1 MNQNAQD
8 TAVALRKR
16 LKQRRAAQAN
26 AERDRGALLIRGRLY
41 TWLAGQR
48 TQRRESGLADI
59 RHIAAFW
66 PMAQEPALA
75 PLLRQWAEDESLT
88 VSLPVVTGP
97 DTPLEFHLWT
107 PDAPMRTGAYGI
119 EEPTGPLAPPP
130 DLVLVPTL
138 GFTRQGDRL
147 GYGGGYYDRT
157 LAALKAAG
165 HPCTTIGIAWACGD
179 LSGEPYTPAA
189 HDVRLDAILT
199 DKGWAVGAPARQEP
213 THK

>member
-1 MNQNAQD
+1 MR
-8 TAVALRKR
+8 TR
-16 LKQRRAAQAN
+16 LKQRRTDLPAAD
-26 AERDRGALLIRGRLY
+26 RDRGALLIRGRLF
-41 TWLAGQR
+41 TWLAGRR
-48 TQRRESGLADI
+48 TALRGSGRADI

-66 PMAQEPALA
+66 SMPDEPALQA
-75 PLLRQWAEDESLT
+75 LLRQWAEDDSLT

-97 DTPLEFHLWT
+97 ETPLSFRCWT

-119 EEPTGPLAPPP
+119 QEPDGPDAPAP

-165 HPCTTIGIAWACGD
+165 HPFTAIGIAWASGD
-179 LSGEPYTPAA
+179 LSGESYTPAP
-189 HDVRLDAILT
+189 HDIRLDAVLT
-199 DKGWAVGAPARQEP
+199 DKGWAVPAPEL
-213 THK
+213 